1 MIKIENFDNVFLS
14 GITYGGH
21 SGSKKGII
29 FNDERWFLK
38 YPKSTKSMN
47 VFNMSYTTSPISE
60 YLGSHIYKLLGIET
74 HETKLGIANGKIV
87 VACKDFLNKNEIILD
102 YNSIKNDYDDVVEM
116 ELLKLSS
123 SNTHQGTDIDEVLII
138 MNNNEYFKKVPEL
151 KERFWDMFIVDVFI
165 NNNDRN
171 YNNWGLILNNDTL
184 ELRVSPVYDNGAS
197 FYSKSSDERI
207 DNILNDDFKMKQV
220 IYDSCVS
227 SFIKDGKIINPLK
240 YIEKMDNDDCNKAL
254 LRIFPKIDMKSI
266 KELFDSIPME
276 YDNLSVLSKE
286 QRKLYYKSLE
296 YKYEK
301 VFKPI
306 YEKLNKKIDN

>member
-1 MIKIENFDNVFLS
+1 MINIEDFDNVSLS

-151 KERFWDMFIVDVFI
+151 KERFWDMFIVDAFI

-184 ELRVSPVYDNGAS
+184 ELRVAPVYDNGAA

-207 DNILNDDFKMKQV
+207 DNILQDDFKMKQV

-227 SFIKDGKIINPLK
+227 SFIKDGKIINSLK
-240 YIEKMDNDDCNKAL
+240 YRLI
-254 LRIFPKIDMKSI
+254 
-266 KELFDSIPME
+266 
-276 YDNLSVLSKE
+276 
-286 QRKLYYKSLE
+286 
-296 YKYEK
+296 
-301 VFKPI
+301 
-306 YEKLNKKIDN
+306 